1 MKIDEYKKLCEVIE
15 MEEAKVENRKRPSYT
30 AGNEDVLHNFKRDGE
45 LAGVDPMQ
53 NWLAHFLKQV
63 AAIVSY
69 VRNPDVL
76 PSEPL
81 LSRMVD
87 IRVYAKLGM
96 ALAQDTRNK
105 IDVTTGS
112 VITSG
117 STDTLELSDEFIEQW
132 NKNRML
138 DMVQHAS
145 QLADNP
151 NDARLS

>member
-30 AGNEDVLHNFKRDGE
+30 AGNEDVLHNFKRDSE

-69 VRNPDVL
+69 VRNPDIA
-76 PSEPL
+76 PSEPF
-81 LSRMVD
+81 LSRVVD
-87 IRVYAKLGM
+87 VRVYAKLGM
-96 ALAQDTRNK
+96 ALVQDTRSK
-105 IDVTTGS
+105 IVVTNSDTG
-112 VITSG
+112 TG
-117 STDTLELSDEFIEQW
+117 TLELSDEFIKQW
-132 NKNRML
+132 NNNRML
-138 DMVQHAS
+138 DMVNM
-145 QLADNP
+145 LADNP